1 MTKMHREDAGG
12 DVLPCRLDKAPTGGR
27 NASRIEVEGPQN
39 QVCLTGIAS
48 PGDEW
53 DGLGLLLEELNL
65 TLHCSIGAK
74 GYRGG
79 QRHREGE
86 QKQSAR
92 AFTPAGFRQ
101 DPYHPHNAEPS
112 GVMIL
117 SARPIRVGSWLAKQ
131 TVIGSGWA
139 RSKLVH
145 VLDHALSR
153 DAVGSSA
160 SRSDEG

>member
-79 QRHREGE
+79 QRREL
-86 QKQSAR
+86 R
-92 AFTPAGFRQ
+92 
-101 DPYHPHNAEPS
+101 
-112 GVMIL
+112 L
-117 SARPIRVGSWLAKQ
+117 ARPSVPVG
-131 TVIGSGWA
+131 I
-139 RSKLVH
+139 
-145 VLDHALSR
+145 
-153 DAVGSSA
+153 DADG
-160 SRSDEG
+160 RPC